1 MSEHNEYA
9 YIIHPPRTTFLHDA
23 TDAERQLVADHYEYL
38 VRALAAGDLIFAGR
52 CAHAKFG
59 SVVFEAP
66 DEAGARKFMTD
77 DPVVKAGLFPAE
89 FHQFRTALIRETSGR
104 APT

>member
-1 MSEHNEYA
+1 MNERNEYA
-9 YIIHPPRTTFLHDA
+9 YIIHPPRTTFLDDA

-38 VRALAAGDLIFAGR
+38 KSALAAGDLIFAGR

-59 SVVFEAP
+59 IVVFEAP
-66 DEAGARKFMTD
+66 DETSARRFMND

-89 FHQFRTALIRETSGR
+89 FHQFRTALIRGLACG